1 MHHGING
8 SLADDCV
15 RIKDLGYNASS
26 HIQMYGERFE
36 IVSDPFP
43 DGNAIAIF
51 VTTASDKTK
60 RTIHLPASILLGL
73 KDLFPDAA

>member
-43 DGNAIAIF
+43 TG
-51 VTTASDKTK
+51 TQLQSS
-60 RTIHLPASILLGL
+60 LQPPATRPNGRSIYRHR
-73 KDLFPDAA
+73 FS